1 MIDRLPDGLELSPVP
16 TMAIDDAVL
25 WYKTALGVIVTPRYL
40 RECTNVGSLRCAII
54 AGRRRYSSQ
63 SLYEFIV
70 TRPSRKKSTRVGTR

>member
-1 MIDRLPDGLELSPVP
+1 MTDQFLEKLELSPVP

-25 WYKTALGVIVTPRYL
+25 WYKTALGVTVTPRYL

-70 TRPSRKKSTRVGTR
+70 TRPARKGSST